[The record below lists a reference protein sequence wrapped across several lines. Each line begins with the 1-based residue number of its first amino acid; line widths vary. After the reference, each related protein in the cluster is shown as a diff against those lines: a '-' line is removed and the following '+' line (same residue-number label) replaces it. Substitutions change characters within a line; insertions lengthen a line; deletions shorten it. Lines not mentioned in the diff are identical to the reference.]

1 MGSFSG
7 YNFSL
12 IGRICAYT
20 GASSYSD
27 AWQKSVGESSAWIPA
42 TACSAKTFLAVLAY
56 SMVLAETFQG
66 IVNTMGLNAGRAQ
79 TLITLTATVLF
90 PLCSMKNLASLAPF
104 SIMGIIGMLFT
115 VGVMA
120 VRYLDGS
127 YALPAGKFLE
137 SIGKLPVFGNKG
149 ASAALTPNV
158 FILVCML
165 STAFM
170 VSSLC
175 FDIFFGIFPYP
186 FFLNLSNEK
195 AHFNAPK
202 FYNELENNTIERFN
216 TLVGTSFA
224 VSIAFFS
231 AAASLGFATFGSS
244 SQGFILSNYS
254 SKDALIGISRI
265 AVAFS
270 LIFTYPLVFVGCR
283 DGFLSL
289 LKVPKEKQ
297 TDSYLN
303 KLTITLLAVITTAA
317 IFMKD
322 LSFVMSFGGAT
333 LGNALIYVFPALMFK
348 GVVKSMGDNATAAM
362 KNEARFVTFSLLLGV
377 GVGLIGATMAVK
389 SL

>member
-1 MGSFSG
+1 M
-7 YNFSL
+7 
-12 IGRICAYT
+12 
-20 GASSYSD
+20 
-27 AWQKSVGESSAWIPA
+27 
-42 TACSAKTFLAVLAY
+42 
-56 SMVLAETFQG
+56 
-66 IVNTMGLNAGRAQ
+66 
-79 TLITLTATVLF
+79 
-90 PLCSMKNLASLAPF
+90 
-104 SIMGIIGMLFT
+104 
-115 VGVMA
+115 
-120 VRYLDGS
+120 
-127 YALPAGKFLE
+127 
-137 SIGKLPVFGNKG
+137 
-149 ASAALTPNV
+149 
-158 FILVCML
+158 
-165 STAFM
+165 
-170 VSSLC
+170 
-175 FDIFFGIFPYP
+175 
-186 FFLNLSNEK
+186 
-195 AHFNAPK
+195 
-202 FYNELENNTIERFN
+202 
-216 TLVGTSFA
+216 
-224 VSIAFFS
+224 
-231 AAASLGFATFGSS
+231 LGFATFGSS

-254 SKDALIGISRI
+254 SKDALIGICRI

-297 TDSYLN
+297 TDFYLN